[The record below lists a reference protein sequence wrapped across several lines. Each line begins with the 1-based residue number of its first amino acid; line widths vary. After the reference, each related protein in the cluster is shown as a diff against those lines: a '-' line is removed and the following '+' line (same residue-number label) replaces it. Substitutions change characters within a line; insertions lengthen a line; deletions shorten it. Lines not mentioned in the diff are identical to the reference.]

1 MRHIQRITGPEY
13 LGDIHHDNSGDGFD
27 GIILLEFLEFHFSE
41 DFSEDWKDFSED
53 WSVICSDG
61 STHSKGTIKL

>member
-41 DFSEDWKDFSED
+41 DFSEV
-53 WSVICSDG
+53 WSVICPDG